1 MKSRSVSI
9 TGATGFLGWH
19 LSAAFRD
26 AGWQVRA
33 IVRRGNTKP
42 LPDGVTVVESALD
55 RESLATALGDSSLL
69 VHSAALVRAATDSEI
84 DRVNVGGTRAA
95 VDAANDVG
103 ARVLF
108 ISSLAAIG
116 PGTAARPCREDD
128 PPHPITAYG
137 RSKLAA
143 EAVVRS
149 QARVPWTIVRPSA
162 VYGPRDR
169 GFQPLFRLASHG
181 ISLMVASPATP
192 FTFIYV
198 DDLIAALMAAATDE
212 RAVGQT
218 MFLGHPAPETADGL
232 MRALADAFG
241 RTYRPVRLPSFVMQI
256 AGAAGDVCWKLGL
269 KPAVDGAR
277 AAEIR
282 AGGFVCA
289 VDRAREVLGFTAAVP
304 LWDGVART
312 VRWYRDQGWV

>member
-9 TGATGFLGWH
+9 TGATGFLGGH

-33 IVRRGNTKP
+33 IVRRGNAKS
-42 LPDGVTVVESALD
+42 LPDGVTVVESGLD
-55 RESLATALGDSSLL
+55 RESLARALGDSSLL
-69 VHSAALVRAATDSEI
+69 VHSAALVRAATDREI

-103 ARVLF
+103 ARLLF

-116 PGTAARPCREDD
+116 PGTLARPCHEDD

-149 QARVPWTIVRPSA
+149 EARVPWAIVRPSA

-169 GFQPLFRLASHG
+169 GFLPLFRMASHG

-198 DDLIAALMAAATDE
+198 DDFIAALMAAATDD

-218 MFLGHPAPETADGL
+218 MFLGHPAPATADDL
-232 MRALADAFG
+232 MRALAAAFT
-241 RTYRPVRLPSFVMQI
+241 RTYRPLRLPSFVMPLL
-256 AGAAGDVCWKLGL
+256 GAAGDLCWKLGL

-289 VDRAREVLGFTAAVP
+289 VDRARDVLGFAAAVP
-304 LWDGVART
+304 LRDGVART
-312 VRWYRDQGWV
+312 ARWYRDQGWV